1 MKGTYAAEQRLK
13 AWHKKQVGKVR
24 IENCARSRLPKT
36 NKQVAA
42 GADSDGGSRQG
53 HNASRRRSVA
63 EERLAQVLAARR
75 KRQEDKL

>member
-36 NKQVAA
+36 NKQVT
-42 GADSDGGSRQG
+42 
-53 HNASRRRSVA
+53 